1 MATLKQYSAL
11 IPMPAPLAR
20 QPPQPTAAQ
29 LQTAKNE
36 YDAAENGDGQPLP
49 PPFTY
54 GKIYRWLNDDNPIP
68 KVPKAPSLSQ
78 TELVELM
85 KDLPKPD
92 TQLQLP
98 APPIGG
104 IGIPPAP
111 DAPTNFFQIARATI
125 DQRTR
130 ARTWRRIGKELNA
143 RSVNRA
149 TRQPLRRNQDDYK
162 LLIELST
169 NTTGKHT
176 IFYSTRMTQQE
187 PTVGPRTQTQNQQQQ
202 LGLQQ
207 SFDFPKI
214 SRKDKKPPYNK
225 PRDKKNNKWINLSS
239 TIQKWLDSHFHKGN
253 ELAMPNPSYPDQTRF
268 DKIFRISDF
277 EWQFLPKSVNN
288 LTGKNPPFKFYITNN
303 WTNTQD
309 PNMYIVLKVRLV
321 GRFRKGNKIN
331 PARALPTIKPIIKKG
346 KLKKASS
353 FCSNQLSDIKTIAL
367 DKYHSAPGLFT
378 DSVSEKFEKK
388 MKRATA
394 ADITAKNT
402 KLYYENRTKALA
414 YWEQEYYCRQAMNFN
429 AGVDGGW
436 GSVPG
441 IGGTSFPFDP
451 WTLQPAVAMTD
462 KYVGYPNGLPGS
474 RAAPNGQAN
483 IVDPPI
489 GPARL
494 MQNWY
499 AAQPPGPAG
508 DPTRWQ
514 RPPWP
519 IPFSPLGMSLRP
531 KMVMVLFKR
540 MNNYLNA
547 AGAAGAGVGP
557 PHANV
562 INAINNLQPIM
573 VQGKL
578 PNLTT
583 ATLTPAQWD
592 DLFILYEFVLFN
604 RFGANE
610 PELVLEPFEPY
621 PRLPEPVA
629 GARFGTWLI
638 SRNRRQYAIPVDTGV
653 NPWPSAGG
661 DAPVAPNILP
671 VVFNPQAPRNRVSW
685 QQVKKN
691 GFYEIEAKKWAEWMI
706 LVNPFPIPGFPEYN
720 QYLTLWQRYKYAK
733 INAFS
738 EIPQPGAGALVG
750 AQVNTNCPLR
760 HVNTEFRKSV
770 HMRGNDGADL
780 INWVLPSTANRTA
793 QYINPYSAVT
803 LPIIVNAILPPGW
816 EPAGFLN
823 LIDAQ
828 PSIWKWMFTG
838 PIAGKYPKQIWPK
851 NNMRINGAIPPV
863 RYPPLKDVITINVR
877 RSKRENLAGWQGG
890 RRKRTLRKFRKKRKN
905 RTLKRR
911 RRRRK

>member
-11 IPMPAPLAR
+11 TPMPAPPAR

-78 TELVELM
+78 TELKQLM

-104 IGIPPAP
+104 IPVPPAP

-125 DQRTR
+125 DRRTR

-143 RSVNRA
+143 RSINRA

-214 SRKDKKPPYNK
+214 SRKDKKPPYGN
-225 PRDKKNNKWINLSS
+225 PRDKKNKKWINLSN
-239 TIQKWLDSHFHKGN
+239 TLQKWLDSHFHKGN

-388 MKRATA
+388 MKRATT

-429 AGVDGGW
+429 AGINAGW
-436 GSVPG
+436 PN
-441 IGGTSFPFDP
+441 IGFAVGNRFPFDP
-451 WTLQPAVAMTD
+451 WTLQPTIAMTA
-462 KYVGYPNGLPGS
+462 KSVQYPNGLPGS
-474 RAAPNGQAN
+474 RAAPNGQALIN
-483 IVDPPI
+483 LPPMAAT
-489 GPARL
+489 GP
-494 MQNWY
+494 MQAWY
-499 AAQPPGPAG
+499 AAQPAG
-508 DPTRWQ
+508 FQ
-514 RPPWP
+514 SPPWP
-519 IPFSPLGMSLRP
+519 IPFSPLGMSLKP
-531 KMVMVLFKR
+531 SMVGILFKR
-540 MNNYLNA
+540 MNNYLNTPGGGDGVA
-547 AGAAGAGVGP
+547 APPAATRVPGAIAA
-557 PHANV
+557 
-562 INAINNLQPIM
+562 LQPIM

-583 ATLTPAQWD
+583 TNLTPNDWGQLLI
-592 DLFILYEFVLFN
+592 LFEYVLFN
-604 RFGANE
+604 RFEGNE

-621 PRLPEPVA
+621 PRLPEPAA
-629 GARFGTWLI
+629 GAQFGTWLI
-638 SRNRRQYAIPVDTGV
+638 SRNRRQYAIPVNTDV
-653 NPWPSAGG
+653 NPWPTAAA
-661 DAPVAPNILP
+661 APGLP
-671 VVFNPQAPRNRVSW
+671 VPIPAQASRPRVSW
-685 QQVKKN
+685 QQIKKN
-691 GFYEIEAKKWAEWMI
+691 GFYKIEAKKWAEWMM
-706 LVNPFPIPGFPEYN
+706 LANPFPIPGFPEYN
-720 QYLTLWQRYKYAK
+720 QYLTLWQIYRYNKLHD
-733 INAFS
+733 FS
-738 EIPQPGAGALVG
+738 TIPQPNNVLAVG
-750 AQVNTNCPLR
+750 EEDTQCSLPP
-760 HVNTEFRKSV
+760 VNTEFRSTF
-770 HMRGNDGADL
+770 RRDNDDNL
-780 INWVLPSTANRTA
+780 INWVLPSEANRTA
-793 QYINPYSAVT
+793 QYINPYAAVT
-803 LPIIVNAILPPGW
+803 LPAAPAPGGW
-816 EPAGFLN
+816 MPVGYLN
-823 LIDAQ
+823 LINAQ
-828 PSIWKWMFTG
+828 SSIAKWMFTG
-838 PIAGKYPKQIWPK
+838 PIAGRYPKQIWPE

-863 RYPPLKDVITINVR
+863 RYPPLEDVITINVR

-911 RRRRK
+911 RRLRK

>member
-1 MATLKQYSAL
+1 MATLIQYDAL
-11 IPMPAPLAR
+11 IAMPVPPAPG
-20 QPPQPTAAQ
+20 QPSQPTAQQ

-36 YDAAENGDGQPLP
+36 YNAAENGDGRPLP

-54 GKIYRWLNDDNPIP
+54 GKVYRWLNDDNPIP

-78 TELVELM
+78 TELKQLM

-104 IGIPPAP
+104 IPVPPAP

-125 DQRTR
+125 DRRTQ

-143 RSVNRA
+143 RNVNRA

-176 IFYSTRMTQQE
+176 ILYSTRMTQQE
-187 PTVGPRTQTQNQQQQ
+187 STVGPRTQTQNQQQQ
-202 LGLQQ
+202 LGLQP
-207 SFDFPKI
+207 SFNFPEI
-214 SRKDKKPPYNK
+214 SRKDKTPPYSE
-225 PRDKKNNKWINLSS
+225 PRDKKNKKWTNISITL
-239 TIQKWLDSHFHKGN
+239 QKWLDSHFHKGN

-277 EWQFLPKSVNN
+277 EWQFLPKSVNK
-288 LTGKNPPFKFYITNN
+288 LTGTKPPFKFYITNN
-303 WTNTQD
+303 WTNAQD

-331 PARALPTIKPIIKKG
+331 PTRALPTTTPIRKKG

-367 DKYHSAPGLFT
+367 DKYHSAPGIFT

-388 MKRATA
+388 MKRSTA
-394 ADITAKNT
+394 ADITAKNI

-429 AGVDGGW
+429 AGVNGGW
-436 GSVPG
+436 PNIAVAVGNR
-441 IGGTSFPFDP
+441 FPFDP
-451 WTLQPAVAMTD
+451 WTLQPAVAMTA
-462 KYVGYPNGLPGS
+462 KEVQYPNGLPGS
-474 RAAPNGQAN
+474 RAAPNGQALIN
-483 IVDPPI
+483 LPPI
-489 GPARL
+489 AITGP
-494 MQNWY
+494 MQAWY
-499 AAQPPGPAG
+499 AAQPPGFQQPS
-508 DPTRWQ
+508 
-514 RPPWP
+514 WP

-547 AGAAGAGVGP
+547 AGVAGAGVGP
-557 PHANV
+557 PLPNV
-562 INAINNLQPIM
+562 INAINNLQPIL

-592 DLFILYEFVLFN
+592 ELFILYEFVLFN
-604 RFGANE
+604 RFEANE

-621 PRLPEPVA
+621 PRLPEPVD
-629 GARFGTWLI
+629 GAQFGNWLI
-638 SRNRRQYAIPVDTGV
+638 SRNRRQYAIPVNTGV
-653 NPWPSAGG
+653 LPWPSGAV
-661 DAPVAPNILP
+661 APVAPAVVLP
-671 VVFNPQAPRNRVSW
+671 ALIPAQASRNRVSW

-691 GFYEIEAKKWAEWMI
+691 GFYKIEAKKWAEWMI
-706 LVNPFPIPGFPEYN
+706 LSNPFPIPGFP
-720 QYLTLWQRYKYAK
+720 QYSNYIALLQRYKYTK
-733 INAFS
+733 INAAS
-738 EIPQPGAGALVG
+738 TIPQPGNALIP
-750 AQVNTNCPLR
+750 AQRNTQSPLPP
-760 HVNTEFRKSV
+760 VNTEFTKSV
-770 HMRGNDGADL
+770 YQRNNDGNL
-780 INWVLPSTANRTA
+780 INWVLPSEANRTT
-793 QYINPYSAVT
+793 QYINPYAAVT
-803 LPIIVNAILPPGW
+803 LPAGW
-816 EPAGFLN
+816 MPAGFLN
-823 LIDAQ
+823 LINAQ
-828 PSIWKWMFTG
+828 PSIAKWMFTG
-838 PIAGKYPKQIWPK
+838 PIAGRYPEQIWPE
-851 NNMRINGAIPPV
+851 NNMRINGALPQ
-863 RYPPLKDVITINVR
+863 YPPLEDVITINVR
-877 RSKRENLAGWQGG
+877 RSKRENLGGWQGG
-890 RRKRTLRKFRKKRKN
+890 RRKRTLRKYRKKRKN
-905 RTLKRR
+905 KTLKRR